1 MATKNDKTA
10 AAAPVAPSSKYQI
23 HEGIELGGDGGSW
36 TALKSVDENG
46 APVPLVGWALRTE
59 PRTSPKFQDFIAGV
73 VEITQPTVVV
83 GGDGK
88 PYEQSE
94 GTVSVTM
101 SVKKLEEFIPLFDD
115 PEYVSKI
122 QILAKGRRELS
133 NGHTLQDYSFKLL
146 GKMKRSDF
154 EAMKLAALQKQLTAG
169 SGGNAPQLSAGEA

>member
-10 AAAPVAPSSKYQI
+10 AAAPAVSKKYQV

-36 TALKSVDENG
+36 TALKSVDDEG

-73 VEITQPTVVV
+73 IEITQPTVVV

-88 PYEQSE
+88 AYEQGE

-101 SVKKLEEFIPLFDD
+101 SVKKLEDFIPVFDD
-115 PEYVSKI
+115 PEYISRV
-122 QILAKGRRELS
+122 QIIAKGRRELS

-146 GKMKRSDF
+146 GKMKRTDF
-154 EAMKLAALQKQLTAG
+154 ESMKLAALQKQLTAG
-169 SGGNAPQLSAGEA
+169 SGSAPQLSAGEA